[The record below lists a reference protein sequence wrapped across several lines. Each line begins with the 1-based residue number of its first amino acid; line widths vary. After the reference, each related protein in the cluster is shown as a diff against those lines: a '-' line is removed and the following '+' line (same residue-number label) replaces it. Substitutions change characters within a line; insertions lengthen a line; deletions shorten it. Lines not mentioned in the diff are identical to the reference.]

1 MSYKNTSKKK
11 YKILKNK
18 SGGEV
23 IASGG
28 FGCVFKPALACANDK
43 RKPNAVSKLM
53 TLKHANDE
61 YDEIRQIKDKL
72 NKIPNYSK
80 YFLIDDIDNLC
91 IPAKLEGSD
100 LKNFQEKCSA
110 LKKSKY
116 TAQNINE
123 SLNELRVLSMPDGG
137 ETVKQYISNIKDFVQ
152 VQNLNTSLIE
162 LFTKGIIPMNKK
174 GIYHSDI
181 KDTNILVDTT
191 NKNVQPRLIDWGLT
205 TEYEETRINDNNSS
219 ETIKSNNDLSWLPLK
234 WQNKSIQFNVPFSII
249 LFSRDFLDEYNE
261 YLRSYGLPKPNNK
274 KYMVELDKFI
284 TTYLFNW
291 MEIGKGIGHIVTIN
305 KTIEILYDL
314 TKSPDNQTDII
325 VTDQS
330 DPDESYTIY
339 VYVKTI
345 EIITVYIRN
354 ILIKYTTTKKAE
366 QAIKD
371 YVNNVF
377 IDNIDKWGFLCTYLP
392 FLKKA
397 TKDNLDKYNNERVF
411 NIIKA
416 LFLFLYETSDRA
428 ITEAEITNQLSA
440 INQVVGGNRIKR
452 NNKKF
457 GKNTYKTRIQ
467 LANHRKTRKTRKR
480 K

>member
-1 MSYKNTSKKK
+1 
-11 YKILKNK
+11 
-18 SGGEV
+18 
-23 IASGG
+23 
-28 FGCVFKPALACANDK
+28 
-43 RKPNAVSKLM
+43 
-53 TLKHANDE
+53 
-61 YDEIRQIKDKL
+61 
-72 NKIPNYSK
+72 
-80 YFLIDDIDNLC
+80 
-91 IPAKLEGSD
+91 
-100 LKNFQEKCSA
+100 
-110 LKKSKY
+110 
-116 TAQNINE
+116 
-123 SLNELRVLSMPDGG
+123 
-137 ETVKQYISNIKDFVQ
+137 
-152 VQNLNTSLIE
+152 
-162 LFTKGIIPMNKK
+162 
-174 GIYHSDI
+174 
-181 KDTNILVDTT
+181 
-191 NKNVQPRLIDWGLT
+191 VQPRLIDWGLT
-205 TEYEETRINDNNSS
+205 TEYPLVEQTDINDDDSRK
-219 ETIKSNNDLSWLPLK
+219 TIKSNNDLSWLPLK

-249 LFSRDFLDEYNE
+249 MFSRDFLDEYNE

-440 INQVVGGNRIKR
+440 INQVGGGNRIKR

-457 GKNTYKTRIQ
+457 GKNTYKTRNQ
-467 LANHRKTRKTRKR
+467 LSNRTKTRKTK
-480 K
+480 KT

>member
-11 YKILKNK
+11 YNIKNK
-18 SGGEV
+18 FGGEV

-28 FGCVFKPALACANDK
+28 FGCVFKPALTCANGT
-43 RKPNAVSKLM
+43 RKPNGVSKLM

-61 YDEIRQIKDKL
+61 YDEITKIKNKL
-72 NKIPNYSK
+72 NKIPNYAT
-80 YFLIDDIDNLC
+80 YFLIDGIDNLC
-91 IPAKLEGSD
+91 IPAELEASD

-116 TAQNINE
+116 TAKNINK

-137 ETVKQYISNIKDFVQ
+137 ETIKQYISTIKDLVQ

-162 LFTKGIIPMNKK
+162 LFKNGIIPMNKK

-191 NKNVQPRLIDWGLT
+191 NKNIQPRLIDWGLT
-205 TEYEETRINDNNSS
+205 TEYPLVDNDSPQTN
-219 ETIKSNNDLSWLPLK
+219 KSNKDLSWLPLK
-234 WQNKSIQFNVPFSII
+234 WENKSIQFNVPFSII
-249 LFSRDFLDEYNE
+249 LFTKDFLYEYNDH
-261 YLRSYGLPKPNNK
+261 LRSYGLPKPNNK
-274 KYMVELDKFI
+274 KYMVELDTFI

-291 MEIGKGIGHIVTIN
+291 METGKGIGHIVTIN

-314 TKSPDNQTDII
+314 TKTPDNQTDII

-366 QAIKD
+366 ETIKD
-371 YVNNVF
+371 YVNDVF
-377 IDNIDKWGFLCTYLP
+377 IHNIDKWGFLCSYLP
-392 FLKKA
+392 FLKM
-397 TKDNLDKYNNERVF
+397 TDKDNLDKYNNEKVF

-467 LANHRKTRKTRKR
+467 LSNHRKTRKTRKR